1 MKCGVEAGDLRNLG
15 RNVQD
20 CANGGEIVRLMKR
33 RQRRKPRKVVQDV
46 LCHPHRAIVAQTAM
60 DNTVTEASNR
70 CSPQQSGP
78 HGEDLARCRVMVKA
92 FGREGAFLDD
102 PALGV
107 GDPQARRDANR
118 VMMAIEDWHR
128 DKGTYPRALSELIPR
143 YLPAIPGEPV
153 LHYRAS
159 DGSLGFRYVP
169 TWPQLR
175 PVWCASVGATTNW
188 VCAEHLLLS

>member
-1 MKCGVEAGDLRNLG
+1 MPFQNCRHWVLVAALASFGLA
-15 RNVQD
+15 D
-20 CANGGEIVRLMKR
+20 CSVYPI
-33 RQRRKPRKVVQDV
+33 
-46 LCHPHRAIVAQTAM
+46 
-60 DNTVTEASNR
+60 
-70 CSPQQSGP
+70 
-78 HGEDLARCRVMVKA
+78 GEDADGLNM
-92 FGREGAFLDD
+92 
-102 PALGV
+102 
-107 GDPQARRDANR
+107 RRDANR